1 MEKSTTYLL
10 NCAIAL
16 KQLYKDKMITYDVDC
31 KERLYLAG
39 LVEGCFEFIRIL
51 NGSEIEESRFA
62 ILNDN
67 KLLNEV
73 IDIVQGKI
81 NKGA

>member
-1 MEKSTTYLL
+1 MKKSRTDLL

-16 KQLYKDKMITYDVDC
+16 KQLYNDKMITYDVDC
-31 KERLYLAG
+31 KERLFLAG
-39 LVEGCFEFIRIL
+39 LVEGYFEFIRIL
-51 NGSEIEESRFA
+51 NGSEIEESRLA

-73 IDIVQGKI
+73 IDIVQRK
-81 NKGA
+81 NQ